1 MAHSCVIKDTDT
13 HRFIIDP
20 ITRAL
25 TTESKKAVLMKTDHN
40 SERFTFELPRMI
52 EGHDMSECN
61 KVEVHYI
68 NIDSSTREKSNGIYA
83 VDDFGVDTSNDQ
95 VVTCS
100 WLISKNVT
108 AYAGPLS
115 FVVRYVCV
123 DENSEVTYCWNTAI
137 YSGVNVIDGIC
148 NTDIVVADYVDI
160 LDQWLN
166 TLEAAAEDV
175 IAITDDGAIINL
187 TSNFESLRESITAEA
202 EARESADTAL
212 GERIIAEAEARE
224 SADTALGN
232 RITTLETK
240 VGSGTGDGLSE
251 QISTMQTDITNLKS
265 ADSTINTKINTINSD
280 ITSLKSADSTINTNI
295 NTINSDI
302 TNLKSADTSLSSR
315 ITTLENS
322 VGSSSDSGESS
333 LSAQVTTLQT
343 EVTGLSTRVSNL
355 EASEADW
362 PVGSVYTTMK
372 APVESDDGTTTHY
385 TPPFGTWFKLNVVF
399 EPYEIGAISV
409 TQSVVKN
416 GVIYTP
422 VGGAA
427 SIVGD
432 GTTTQTTFAPPF
444 MCTATIEPVTG
455 SPCTAEIVEI
465 DVVAGTVT
473 YKLTIDPDLDTSAS
487 TEATVSC
494 SAIITYYMK
503 EHKYYRAG

>member
-25 TTESKKAVLMKTDHN
+25 TTESKKAVLIKTDHN

-83 VDDFGVDTSNDQ
+83 VDDFGVDASNDQ
-95 VVTCS
+95 IVTCS

-115 FVVRYVCV
+115 FVVRFACV

-137 YSGVNVIDGIC
+137 FSGVNVIDGIC
-148 NTDIVVADYVDI
+148 NTDMVVADYVDI
-160 LDQWLN
+160 LDQWLS
-166 TLEAAAEDV
+166 TLEAVAEDV
-175 IAITDDGAIINL
+175 IAITDDGAIMNL
-187 TSNFESLRESITAEA
+187 TSNFESLIESTA
-202 EARESADTAL
+202 
-212 GERIIAEAEARE
+212 AEAEARE

-232 RITTLETK
+232 RITAEAEARESADTALSNRVTTLETK
-240 VGSGTGDGLSE
+240 VGSSTGDGLSD
-251 QISTMQTDITNLKS
+251 QISTIQT
-265 ADSTINTKINTINSD
+265 
-280 ITSLKSADSTINTNI
+280 
-295 NTINSDI
+295 DI

-322 VGSSSDSGESS
+322 VGSGSDSGESS
-333 LSAQVTTLQT
+333 LSAQVTNLQT
-343 EVTGLSTRVSNL
+343 EVTGLSTRVSTL

-362 PVGSVYTTMK
+362 PVGSVYTTMR

-385 TPPFGTWFKLNVVF
+385 TPSFGTWAKLNVVF
-399 EPYEIGAISV
+399 EPYEIGAV
-409 TQSVVKN
+409 PVMHSVVKA
-416 GVIYTP
+416 GAIYTP
-422 VGGAA
+422 VEGSA
-427 SIVGD
+427 SVVGD
-432 GTTTQTTFAPPF
+432 GTTTQTAFAPKF

-473 YKLTIDPDLDTSAS
+473 YKLTIDPDLDTSSS
-487 TEATVSC
+487 TQATVSC
-494 SAIITYYMK
+494 SAIITYYMQ
-503 EHKYYRAG
+503 EHKYYRTG